1 MHGSAAQDGEVRG
14 LIARDSLMD
23 KFTRVSV
30 AIGNQVHLRSLR
42 DAFSTI
48 ITLFIL
54 GGVAVL
60 FDNVIFPA
68 VMQGDMLVAWQTWG
82 NAVLQGTQ
90 NFASVMLAA
99 MLGFCLARNLH
110 FQNAIGAIMV
120 STACFIVVIPQ
131 TIEVSGSLHE
141 LVLDGKSYDLD
152 KPQTTDDG
160 QFLILRAE
168 QEAEEAQDADA
179 NDGSAEAGVSPAV
192 AQLLTD
198 RQLTYEINDAAE
210 ESEEAYEE
218 EKAQLMGDAAV
229 FTQAF
234 TVDQFGSGGLFVA
247 IVIGLAS
254 STVFFKLSG
263 YKKLRLYLG
272 EGVPPAVA
280 STFNVLIPSCL
291 TILLFAGIAAVLAG
305 AFDTNV
311 PEIIDIV
318 VQRPLSVFVGENIW
332 GASLIFS
339 IGMFLFTLGIHQ
351 TTVNGVLL
359 TPIMQVLLDE
369 NTEAFAQGLPYDMVN
384 YNYLNYDTQAVFGTI
399 GGSGCTLGLIIATFL
414 FSRSQSARAVC
425 GLGLGPGIFE
435 INEPIIYGYPI
446 VYNLPLMVA
455 FVLCSLIGYA
465 GSYFMTVL
473 GLMRPCVITI
483 AWTTPPLINAFLATA
498 GDFRAPV
505 CQLALMIIITVVYT
519 AFMKIAE
526 RTGTGF
532 SDTDVLGDDFLG
544 SEEVMEAAEG

>member
-1 MHGSAAQDGEVRG
+1 M
-14 LIARDSLMD
+14 IARDTLMD

-60 FDNVIFPA
+60 FDNVIFPTI
-68 VMQGDMLVAWQTWG
+68 MQGDMLVAWQTWG

-110 FQNAIGAIMV
+110 FQNAIGAILV

-131 TIEVSGSLHE
+131 TISVSGSLTS
-141 LVLDGKSYDLD
+141 LTLDDKTFDLHR
-152 KPQTTDDG
+152 PQSTVDG
-160 QFLILRAE
+160 NYLLLRME
-168 QEAEEAQDADA
+168 QEAEEAEDAEV
-179 NDGSAEAGVSPAV
+179 NDGNVESGIAPVITRLE
-192 AQLLTD
+192 TD
-198 RQLTYEINDAAE
+198 HATTIDFNEAAE
-210 ESEEAYEE
+210 ESEEAAE
-218 EKAQLMGDAAV
+218 AAISGQATV

-247 IVIGLAS
+247 IVMGIAS
-254 STVFFKLSG
+254 STVFFKLSSI
-263 YKKLRLYLG
+263 KRLRLYLG

-291 TILLFAGIAAVLAG
+291 TIMLFAGIAAILAG
-305 AFDTNV
+305 AFNTSV
-311 PEIIDIV
+311 PEIVDIV
-318 VQRPLSVFVGENIW
+318 IQRPLSIFVGENIW

-359 TPIMQVLLDE
+359 TPIMQVLLNE
-369 NTEAFAQGLPYDMVN
+369 NTEAFAQGLPITMEN
-384 YNYLNYDTQAVFGTI
+384 YNYLNYDTQAVFGTM

-425 GLGLGPGIFE
+425 GLGLVPGIFE

-455 FVLCSLIGYA
+455 FVLCALIGYA

-483 AWTTPPLINAFLATA
+483 AWTTPPFINAFLATA

-526 RTGTGF
+526 ITGSGF

-544 SEEVMEAAEG
+544 SEAAMEAAEQGSAEQAA